1 LSIRFGVSSELG
13 SLPRNVRLCVARLRA
28 VGLPRNLRGPRA
40 YLVEPHVASRAPLTR
55 RPSKRPF
62 TGRPASHALLSLRQR
77 FYVGRPASG
86 IVWLLTGGLFG
97 IGWLIDFFLIPDFV

>member
-1 LSIRFGVSSELG
+1 MFASVWLAYVLWAFLGIFGAHVRTLSSPTS
-13 SLPRNVRLCVARLRA
+13 
-28 VGLPRNLRGPRA
+28 PRA
-40 YLVEPHVASRAPLTR
+40 LPLTR

-62 TGRPASHALLSLRQR
+62 SGRPASHTLISLRQR